1 MLCHMMMTMTTNES
15 PPSNNP
21 ECYAFSMYK
30 RITEKVLAL
39 FAYQKL
45 WGIWTKAPGKHVTQE
60 KTCKL

>member
-1 MLCHMMMTMTTNES
+1 MRES

-30 RITEKVLAL
+30 KIMEKVLAL

-45 WGIWTKAPGKHVTQE
+45 WDIWTKAPGEHITQE